1 MRKLLCSAKQTR
13 SFGVEEV
20 TVYRHGRL
28 STPAVFVVATTL
40 GLLIAAV
47 DVASPFGD
55 DTSQFIVFLWLLTGS
70 VLGFA
75 RPRRP
80 WWWAV
85 SVGPW
90 LPLTHLI
97 RRILGFPGPIHPNTY
112 GSALILLVFSVV
124 VCSMGAYGGALAR
137 RFVPFAPPST

>member
-1 MRKLLCSAKQTR
+1 M
-13 SFGVEEV
+13 EEV
-20 TVYRHGRL
+20 TVYHPGRL
-28 STPAVFVVATTL
+28 STHAVFVVAAIL
-40 GLLIAAV
+40 GLLIAAA
-47 DVASPFGD
+47 DVAAPFGD
-55 DTSQFIVFLWLLTGS
+55 DTAPFIVFLWLLTSG

-97 RRILGFPGPIHPNTY
+97 RHALGWSGPIRPDTY
-112 GSALILLVFSVV
+112 GSALILLVFSVA
-124 VCSMGAYGGALAR
+124 VCSLGAYGGALAR
-137 RFVPFAPPST
+137 RFVPFAPPSA